1 MSSMFSEGDVAIACL
16 EAEQEAD
23 LEQQEQR
30 YFEIAGRLHSLVI
43 DGKLDPSDFEDILI
57 AMGILTDWKRSHT

>member
-1 MSSMFSEGDVAIACL
+1 MTQAA
-16 EAEQEAD
+16 QQAD

-43 DGKLDPSDFEDILI
+43 DGKLDPLDFEDVLYSF
-57 AMGILTDWKRSHT
+57 GILTEWKRSHG